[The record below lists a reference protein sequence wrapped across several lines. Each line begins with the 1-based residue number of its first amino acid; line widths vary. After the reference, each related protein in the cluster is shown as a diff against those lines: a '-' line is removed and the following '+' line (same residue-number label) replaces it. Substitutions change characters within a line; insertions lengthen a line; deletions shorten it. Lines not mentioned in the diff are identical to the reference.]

1 MELEGDPARPMCVMK
16 NSTAVKEDAQRLL
29 TDLRALGL
37 EAEKMIGN
45 SAAELTDGAL
55 GSLQDRLRA
64 TQDRFSEFYGTAKQR
79 TVAGVKY
86 TDEVVRANPY
96 QSAAIAA
103 GVGLLAGFLIGRAST
118 PE

>member
-1 MELEGDPARPMCVMK
+1 MSVMK

-37 EAEKMIGN
+37 EAEKIIES
-45 SAAELTDGAL
+45 SAAELTDSAL
-55 GSLQDRLRA
+55 VSLQDRLRTA
-64 TQDRFSEFYGTAKQR
+64 QERFSEFYGTAKQK

-103 GVGLLAGFLIGRAST
+103 GVGLLAGFLIGRASST
-118 PE
+118 E